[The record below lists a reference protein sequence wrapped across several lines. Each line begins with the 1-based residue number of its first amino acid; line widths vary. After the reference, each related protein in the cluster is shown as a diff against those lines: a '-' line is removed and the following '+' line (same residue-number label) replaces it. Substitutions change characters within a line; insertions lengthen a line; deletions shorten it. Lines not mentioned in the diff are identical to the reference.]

1 MDGAAALWILIPLAV
16 VHALVWKRK
25 HLLLF
30 QLAVDV
36 SLLVLPGS
44 VLLRGL
50 HLGPGVPG
58 AVAWGGPVTVS
69 GSAEQSDL
77 PLQLAVWW
85 EEVRR
90 LVGSGEYPWVSER
103 IGGGTPL
110 FSNGQTQLPFPLH
123 LPVWVLGAERGTDVM
138 AIWKL
143 ELAALG
149 GFLFLRRLRLLP
161 AAAAVGSLS
170 YAFGLF
176 SLSWLVSPVTWVT
189 AAAPWAFW
197 LLVGA
202 LRGSPTAGAGLAVVM
217 GVIAGWSVNPESAAF
232 LCLAIAAAGGVLAL
246 GRLRRARRLAVP
258 LLLGS
263 AVAGV
268 GALPTAMTVMDSPK
282 LAHMAAGAQYPSP
295 DVSWALR
302 ARVASL
308 LLTPWRYGDPADQ
321 TWAQPFPAA
330 PVSLGVGCVAL
341 ACLIGGAPRRRLRRW
356 AAALGTVGVLAVVLV
371 WQIPGIGHALAHV
384 PVLGAAVWV
393 RAGFLV
399 SFVLAM
405 LAAVGADAVLRG
417 RRRAR
422 IAAAAALVQ
431 IAVVAL
437 ALTAQNGQ
445 ARRRSLEVGWLPAL
459 AVALAPTLPAA
470 GGVIL
475 PVLVL
480 AETCAVGTG
489 LLPGS
494 VESPR
499 SSEPAITRELRRNI
513 TAEGGRVL
521 GLGSALP
528 ANLGS
533 RLGFADLRSHSPVR
547 PLALA
552 RLHRA
557 LGARGMDL
565 PGPVTRPWAGVAG
578 CWGARW
584 LATPP
589 EGVEGAVATGWQEV
603 YRDHSGRLYRNAR
616 ALPAIRLA
624 TRVISS
630 PSEPFEGGWEGV
642 DFATTAVTDA
652 ALALGGEGALNVTED
667 RPWLHTAKIRASGTV
682 LALLHVP
689 HAAGWHASL
698 DGRMAEIVDADLG
711 AMGVVVSDGEH
722 EVRWEYAPPGLALGV
737 MLSLA
742 GLAGCLVLSLSSQR
756 RRR

>member
-1 MDGAAALWILIPLAV
+1 MDGAAALWIVIPLAV

-25 HLLLF
+25 HLILF

-36 SLLVLPGS
+36 SLLVLPGP
-44 VLLRGL
+44 VLLKGL
-50 HLGPGVPG
+50 HLGPGAPE
-58 AVAWGGPVTVS
+58 AAAWGGPITVT
-69 GSAEQSDL
+69 GSAEQSDF

-85 EEVRR
+85 EEIRR
-90 LVGSGEYPWVSER
+90 LVGSGEYPWISER

-110 FSNGQTQLPFPLH
+110 AANGQTQLPFPLH

-138 AIWKL
+138 AVWKL

-161 AAAAVGSLS
+161 AAAAVGSLA

-176 SLSWLVSPVTWVT
+176 SLSWSVSPVTWVT
-189 AAAPWAFW
+189 ATTPWAFW

-202 LRGSPTAGAGLAVVM
+202 LRGSPRAGAGLAVVM

-232 LCLAIAAAGGVLAL
+232 LCLGIAVAGVVLAL
-246 GRLRRARRLAVP
+246 GRLRRVRRLVIP

-268 GALPTAMTVMDSPK
+268 GALPTFMTVVDSPK
-282 LAHMAAGAQYPSP
+282 LAHMTAGAQYPSP
-295 DVSWALR
+295 GVSWALR

-308 LLTPWRYGDPADQ
+308 LLTPWRYGDPAEN
-321 TWAQPFPAA
+321 TWSQPFPAA
-330 PVSLGVGCVAL
+330 PVSLGIGCVAL
-341 ACLIGGAPRRRLRRW
+341 TCLFGGAPRRRLRRW
-356 AAALGTVGVLAVVLV
+356 VAALGTVGVLAAVLV
-371 WQIPGIGHALAHV
+371 WQIPGIGHALARV
-384 PVLGAAVWV
+384 PVLNATVWV

-405 LAAVGADAVLRG
+405 LAGAGADAVLRRG
-417 RRRAR
+417 RRTRFTV
-422 IAAAAALVQ
+422 AAVLVQ
-431 IAVVAL
+431 IAVVVL

-445 ARRRSLEVGWLPAL
+445 ARRHSLEVGWLPAL
-459 AVALAPTLPAA
+459 AVGLAPTLSAA
-470 GGVIL
+470 GGVML
-475 PVLVL
+475 PALVL
-480 AETCAVGTG
+480 AETCIVGADV
-489 LLPGS
+489 LPGS
-494 VESPR
+494 VESPGN
-499 SSEPAITRELRRNI
+499 SEPAITRELRRRV
-513 TAEGGRVL
+513 TAEGGRIL

-528 ANLGS
+528 ANLGA

-552 RLHRA
+552 RLHLA

-565 PGPVTRPWAGVAG
+565 PGPVTTPWGGVAG

-603 YRDHSGRLYRNAR
+603 YRDRSGRLYRNGR
-616 ALPAIRLA
+616 ALPAIRVA
-624 TRVISS
+624 TQVVAS
-630 PSEPFEGGWEGV
+630 PSDPSDGGWEGV

-652 ALALGGEGALNVTED
+652 KLTLGGGGLLNVTED
-667 RPWLHTAKIRASGTV
+667 RPWLHTANVRASGTV
-682 LALLHVP
+682 LALLHAP
-689 HAAGWHASL
+689 HAPGWHASL
-698 DGRMAEIVDADLG
+698 DGRMAEIVDANLG
-711 AMGVVVSDGEH
+711 AMGVVVPEGDH
-722 EVRWEYAPPGLALGV
+722 TVRWEYAPPGLALGV
-737 MLSLA
+737 VLTLA
-742 GLAGCLVLSLSSQR
+742 GLAGSLLLSLSSLR

>member
-1 MDGAAALWILIPLAV
+1 MDAATALWILVPLV
-16 VHALVWKRK
+16 LVHVLARRNRAL
-25 HLLLF
+25 LAF
-30 QLAVDV
+30 QIAVDV
-36 SLLVLPGS
+36 SLLVLPGL
-44 VLLRGL
+44 VLLKGL
-50 HLGPGVPG
+50 HLGPGAPG
-58 AVAWGGPVTVS
+58 AAAWGGPITVT
-69 GSAEQSDL
+69 GSAEQSDF

-90 LVGSGEYPWVSER
+90 LVGSGEYPWISER

-110 FSNGQTQLPFPLH
+110 VANGQTQLPFPLH

-138 AIWKL
+138 AVWKL

-161 AAAAVGSLS
+161 AAAAASSLA

-189 AAAPWAFW
+189 AATPWAFW
-197 LLVGA
+197 LLVGS
-202 LRGSPTAGAGLAVVM
+202 LRGSPRAGAGLAVVT
-217 GVIAGWSVNPESAAF
+217 GVMAGWSVNPESAAF
-232 LCLAIAAAGGVLAL
+232 LCLAIAVAGVVLGL
-246 GRLRRARRLAVP
+246 GRLRRVRRLVIP

-268 GALPTAMTVMDSPK
+268 GALPTAMTVVDSPK
-282 LAHMAAGAQYPSP
+282 LAHMTAGAQYPSP
-295 DVSWALR
+295 EVSWALR

-308 LLTPWRYGDPADQ
+308 LLTPWRYGDPADH
-321 TWAQPFPAA
+321 TWTQPFPAA

-341 ACLIGGAPRRRLRRW
+341 TCLVGGAPRRRLRRW
-356 AAALGTVGVLAVVLV
+356 VAALGTVGVLAAVLV

-384 PVLGAAVWV
+384 PVLNATVWV

-405 LAAVGADAVLRG
+405 LAGAGADAVLRAG
-417 RRRAR
+417 RRAR
-422 IAAAAALVQ
+422 FAAAAALVQ
-431 IAVVAL
+431 IAAVVL

-459 AVALAPTLPAA
+459 AVGLAPALPAA

-475 PVLVL
+475 PALVL
-480 AETCAVGTG
+480 AEKCIVGAG
-489 LLPGS
+489 VLPGS

-499 SSEPAITRELRRNI
+499 SSEPAITQELRRRVA
-513 TAEGGRVL
+513 AEGGRIL

-528 ANLGS
+528 ANLGA
-533 RLGFADLRSHSPVR
+533 RLGLADLRSHSPVR

-565 PGPVTRPWAGVAG
+565 PGPVTTPWAGVAG

-589 EGVEGAVATGWQEV
+589 EGVEGAAATGWQEV
-603 YRDHSGRLYRNAR
+603 YRDRSGRLYRNAR
-616 ALPAIRLA
+616 VLPAMRLA
-624 TRVISS
+624 TRVVAS
-630 PSEPFEGGWEGV
+630 PSEPSEGGWEGV
-642 DFATTAVTDA
+642 DFATTAVTNA
-652 ALALGGEGALNVTED
+652 TLTLGGGGSLTVTED
-667 RPWLHTAKIRASGTV
+667 RPWLHTATVGASGTV
-682 LALLHVP
+682 LALLHAP
-689 HAAGWHASL
+689 QAPGWHASL
-698 DGRMAEIVDADLG
+698 DGRMAEIVDANLG
-711 AMGVVVSDGEH
+711 AMGVVVPAGDH
-722 EVRWEYAPPGLALGV
+722 EVRWCYTPPGLPLGV
-737 MLSLA
+737 ALTLA
-742 GLAGCLVLSLSSQR
+742 GLAGCLVLSLSSPR